1 MQMNF
6 KEFLIEAA
14 KPSAPKKLTKAD
26 RRVALC
32 KKYNKN
38 NQSPINHTI
47 KTANINTFKKQVNKF
62 VDNNPSFAKAL
73 YEKTIEDHYPKGIGP
88 GEILC
93 DFIFDDVN
101 LGGGSESVDLLKGST
116 PFAEVK
122 AGELRKAQNAITNFK
137 FGTDG
142 ANAYLELV
150 DDLKKFVN
158 YYNDQID
165 PDNPIKIEKYS
176 EISSSTMN
184 MLRQL
189 GDLSEIKSDFP
200 KKGIPMSLKK
210 GGDINVQSKNVTNID
225 KETLPADLKDVY
237 NHAGGLVTVDETI
250 SSMDKIEMK
259 WKESILKSEIG
270 DKPFIFF
277 DNSKKD
283 GTVLEVTKLT
293 DDNLFLERITA
304 NTAKPFIQL

>member
-6 KEFLIEAA
+6 KDFLVEAA
-14 KPSAPKKLTKAD
+14 KPPTPKKLTKAD

-38 NQSPINHTI
+38 NQSPINSTV
-47 KTANINTFKKQVNKF
+47 KTSNITTFKKQVNKF
-62 VDNNPSFAKAL
+62 VDNYPSFAKAL
-73 YEKTIEDHYPKGIGP
+73 YGKTIEEHYPKGIGP

-93 DFIFDDVN
+93 DFIFDDIN
-101 LGGGSESVDLLKGST
+101 LGGGSESVDLLKGSS

-122 AGELRKAQNAITNFK
+122 AGRIIQAKNTLGDFK

-142 ANAYLELV
+142 ANAYLELI

-176 EISSSTMN
+176 EISGSTIN

-189 GDLSEIKSDFP
+189 GDLGQIKSDFP
-200 KKGIPMSLKK
+200 KKGIPMTLKK
-210 GGDINVQSKNVTNID
+210 SGDINVQSKNVTNID

-237 NHAGGLVTVDETI
+237 NSAGGMVTIEEEI
-250 SSMDKIEMK
+250 SSFEKIEQK
-259 WKESILKSEIG
+259 WKDSILKSEIG

-277 DNSKKD
+277 DNKSQD
-283 GTVLEVTKLT
+283 GSVLLVTKLT
-293 DDNLFLERITA
+293 NDNLFLERITA